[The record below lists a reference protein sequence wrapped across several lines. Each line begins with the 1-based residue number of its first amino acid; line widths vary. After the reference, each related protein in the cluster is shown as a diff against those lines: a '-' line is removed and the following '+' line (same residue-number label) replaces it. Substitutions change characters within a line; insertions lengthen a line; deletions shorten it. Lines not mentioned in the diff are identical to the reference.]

1 MDIFDLVEEKKE
13 NGTTVYFDL
22 ESQRSADEVGWGN
35 IDLMFMSIGVVYIE
49 PQNEFVIFT
58 EDKVQNL
65 IDILFNADRVVG
77 FNLFHFDYKVL
88 SHYTNRNFNEINT
101 TDMFIDIKEA
111 LKRDRGPSL
120 DNIASSTFEGVHKSA
135 KGIMALQWWKEGK
148 IDEIIKYCK
157 NDVQITKD
165 VYKYGLKN
173 GKLYALNTKQNKVE
187 FKINWKIR
195 KGESHNG

>member
-1 MDIFDLVEEKKE
+1 MDIFDIVEEKKE

-49 PQNEFVIFT
+49 PLNEFMVFT
-58 EDKVQNL
+58 EDRVQDL
-65 IDILFNADRVVG
+65 IDILFSADRVVG
-77 FNLFHFDYKVL
+77 FNLYHFDYKVL
-88 SHYTNRNFNEINT
+88 SHYTNKDFNKIPT

-120 DNIASSTFEGVHKSA
+120 DNIASSTLDGVHKSA

-148 IDEIIKYCK
+148 VDEIIKYCTS
-157 NDVQITKD
+157 DVTITRD
-165 VYKYGLKN
+165 VFKYAIKH

-195 KGESHNG
+195 KGE